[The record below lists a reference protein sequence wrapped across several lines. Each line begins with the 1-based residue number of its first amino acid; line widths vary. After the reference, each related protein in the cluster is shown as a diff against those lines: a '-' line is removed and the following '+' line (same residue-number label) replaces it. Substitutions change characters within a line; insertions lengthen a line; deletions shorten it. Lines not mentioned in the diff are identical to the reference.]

1 MKRNILSIFALAVAI
16 LTSGCDGT
24 EPEYTINGPVK
35 EEGDDNPD
43 DSGEE
48 TGEKTLKDAPY
59 LIGCTVIPDNLR
71 NYENYRN
78 LVTTEFSSITAE
90 NAMKMRNI
98 WKARDSYD
106 FRDTDFLVNFAENN
120 GLRVHGH
127 TLIWY
132 KDTSKDAAGKDLDW
146 LKQYDGQGEE
156 VWKEL
161 LHEYI
166 STVVGRYKGRI
177 ASWDV
182 VNEAVN
188 NNGTGFRGDDDIW
201 YKNLGEDYI
210 ALAFQYAHEADPDAV
225 LLYNDYGMEW
235 GPTKRGFICELI
247 SDLKKA
253 GVPVDGIGIQMHV
266 DIDRKASD
274 IKAAIDAAHDCG
286 VMVHVSEMDV
296 DMAHDNER
304 EGENGSGDLKDGVT
318 VSADDT
324 ERLEAQ
330 KKVFQAAA
338 EALNALPAEDV
349 YGFTTWGVRDSANP
363 GASSLQYPLLF
374 DSNYQKKPAYYGLT
388 ETF

>member
-1 MKRNILSIFALAVAI
+1 MDFVMKRNILSIFALASAI
-16 LTSGCDGT
+16 FFSGCGET
-24 EPEYTINGPVK
+24 EPEYQINGPVK
-35 EEGDDNPD
+35 EEGGDDNGG
-43 DSGEE
+43 SGGAD
-48 TGEKTLKDAPY
+48 GEKTLKDAPY
-59 LIGCTVIPDNLR
+59 TVGCTVNPDNLR
-71 NYENYRN
+71 NIEKYRN
-78 LVTTEFSSITAE
+78 LVTSEFSSITAE

-98 WKARDSYD
+98 WMARDSYD
-106 FRDTDFLVNFAENN
+106 FEDSDFLVNFAANN
-120 GLRVHGH
+120 GLRIHGH
-127 TLIWY
+127 TLVWY
-132 KDTSKDAAGKDLDW
+132 KNPPAW
-146 LKQYDGQGEE
+146 LQQYDGQGEE

-166 STVVGRYKGRI
+166 TTVVGRYKGRV

-188 NNGTGFRGDDDIW
+188 NSGTGFRGDDDIW

-210 ALAFQYAHEADPDAV
+210 ALSFQYAHEADPDAV

-274 IKAAIDAAHDCG
+274 IKAAIDAAHACG

-296 DMAHDNER
+296 DLARDSDR
-304 EGENGSGDLKDGVT
+304 NGDELADGV
-318 VSADDT
+318 VISADDQ

-330 KKVFQAAA
+330 KNVFKAAA
-338 EALNALPAEDV
+338 EALGALPADDV
-349 YGFTTWGVRDSANP
+349 YGFTTWGVKDSANP
-363 GASSLQYPLLF
+363 SASSLQYPLLF
-374 DSNYQKKPAYYGLT
+374 DSNYQKKPAYYGII

>member
-106 FRDTDFLVNFAENN
+106 FTDTDFLVNFAENN

-166 STVVGRYKGRI
+166 STVVGCQ
-177 ASWDV
+177 
-182 VNEAVN
+182 
-188 NNGTGFRGDDDIW
+188 
-201 YKNLGEDYI
+201 LG
-210 ALAFQYAHEADPDAV
+210 
-225 LLYNDYGMEW
+225 
-235 GPTKRGFICELI
+235 C
-247 SDLKKA
+247 
-253 GVPVDGIGIQMHV
+253 
-266 DIDRKASD
+266 
-274 IKAAIDAAHDCG
+274 
-286 VMVHVSEMDV
+286 SE
-296 DMAHDNER
+296 
-304 EGENGSGDLKDGVT
+304 
-318 VSADDT
+318 
-324 ERLEAQ
+324 
-330 KKVFQAAA
+330 
-338 EALNALPAEDV
+338 
-349 YGFTTWGVRDSANP
+349 
-363 GASSLQYPLLF
+363 
-374 DSNYQKKPAYYGLT
+374 
-388 ETF
+388 